1 MPRLKDRVGRIATR
15 IVFLLIIGTA
25 FVVFIGL
32 AMNQRPFSISTAF
45 LPAEHSAAPRL
56 VVAID
61 TIPAIL
67 IGGSVLLMMVVVP
80 EISPTTPPS
89 ARRR

>member
-1 MPRLKDRVGRIATR
+1 MVS
-15 IVFLLIIGTA
+15 LLIIGTA
-25 FVVFIGL
+25 LIVFISL
-32 AMNQRPFSISTAF
+32 AMNQRPFSVSTAL
-45 LPAEHSAAPRL
+45 LPAEHAAAPRSDQAARPL

-80 EISPTTPPS
+80 EISRATPPS
-89 ARRR
+89 RRRR